1 MTNEQTH
8 CVECGKVLNDPK
20 NRGDPDVD
28 GEWVC
33 NDLSCREIHD
43 TEMTSGP
50 GSERAR
56 TRQVTRRSERPLLG
70 GTRNEAAAARRAY
83 MDGEI
88 DEEQLEK
95 RLDSEEVIRNDRDY
109 GPPKNTL
116 PKLLLM
122 AAVGLGLFLLLATAE
137 GSVPI

>member
-1 MTNEQTH
+1 VSDDHTH

-33 NDLSCREIHD
+33 ADLSCRELHE

-50 GSERAR
+50 GSERSR
-56 TRQVTRRSERPLLG
+56 RRQGSRGVHHGLLDAPV
-70 GTRNEAAAARRAY
+70 NEAAAARREY

-88 DEEQLEK
+88 DEDELED

-109 GPPKNTL
+109 GPPKNSL

-122 AAVGLGLFLLLATAE
+122 LAVGLGLFLLLATAE
-137 GSVPI
+137 SGVPI